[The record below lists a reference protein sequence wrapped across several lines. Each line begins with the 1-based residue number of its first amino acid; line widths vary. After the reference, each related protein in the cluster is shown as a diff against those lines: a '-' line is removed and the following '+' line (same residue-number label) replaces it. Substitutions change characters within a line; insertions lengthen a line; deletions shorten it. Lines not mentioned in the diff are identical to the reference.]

1 MIYIYISIWWLGA
14 GADFF
19 FFSIEYHL
27 MLWNDQL
34 PSCSGKAFPIIN
46 YHQNPSR
53 DVGGP
58 SCTKNRRIKIT
69 IRMRN
74 QVRIWTTTIGRGDE
88 RGWTDENTTAIR
100 KRWSLSSRTISE
112 QLSEWKRSMLLS
124 PLPLKDGC
132 NKLQWYINTSKPWN
146 NNKKYCRVHVNGH
159 AFTLNHSSSPNRKR
173 RSKPIDIVSFF
184 NNTFPVHTQLVRRS
198 NGRKTADIH
207 IRAARIYVEYLILTI
222 PCFNTVLGIVLQ

>member
-1 MIYIYISIWWLGA
+1 MVYIYIHLVA
-14 GADFF
+14 GSRCRLFF
-19 FFSIEYHL
+19 LFYWVPPYAVERPTTKLLRKSFPD
-27 MLWNDQL
+27 NQL
-34 PSCSGKAFPIIN
+34 PSKSFEGCRRPLLHKKQKDQDYNSDEEPSENLNDDNRKGGWKGVDRREYDCHSEKVESIFANDFRAIKRMETINAF
-46 YHQNPSR
+46 
-53 DVGGP
+53 
-58 SCTKNRRIKIT
+58 IT
-69 IRMRN
+69 
-74 QVRIWTTTIGRGDE
+74 
-88 RGWTDENTTAIR
+88 
-100 KRWSLSSRTISE
+100 
-112 QLSEWKRSMLLS
+112 
-124 PLPLKDGC
+124 KDGC